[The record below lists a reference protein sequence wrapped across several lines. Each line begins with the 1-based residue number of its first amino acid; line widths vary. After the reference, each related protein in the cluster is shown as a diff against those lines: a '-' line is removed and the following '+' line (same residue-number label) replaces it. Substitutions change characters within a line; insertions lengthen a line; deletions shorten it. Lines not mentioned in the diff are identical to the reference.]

1 MNNIFRNITEEKENY
16 KKEYYKG
23 YTNEKVIHFSFE
35 VMFNILQWQL
45 FVKMIVVIKVKMV
58 NKIIIMMNLAV

>member
-1 MNNIFRNITEEKENY
+1 MNNIFRNITEEKEGY

-23 YTNEKVIHFSFE
+23 YTNEEVIHFSFE